1 MDWLGP
7 VNTLMG
13 AGIGVGAT
21 LLADRLRWR
30 REREALR
37 QDTRRQAYASFMA
50 ALSEVYTRLHVIAR
64 EGGSAED
71 AGRAAHEAFASS
83 NLYPLRYELA
93 LIAPW
98 EVMEPTNQVFWKIRD
113 LRDLVATGVTTED
126 PAFGKHL
133 RDYLAA
139 AETAQTA
146 MRRDLGTCW
155 PQHDEDPPAPRAG

>member
-1 MDWLGP
+1 MDWSGP
-7 VNTLMG
+7 LNTLMG

-30 REREALR
+30 RDREAQR

-50 ALSEVYTRLHVIAR
+50 ALSEVYSRLHVIAR
-64 EGGSAED
+64 EAGSAPE
-71 AGRAAHEAFASS
+71 APGAAHEAFASS

-98 EVMEPTNQVFWKIRD
+98 EVMEPTNQVFWKVRD

-126 PAFGKHL
+126 PAFGRHV

-146 MRRDLGTCW
+146 MRRDLGLSW
-155 PQHDEDPPAPRAG
+155 PQRDEDPTAPLVG